1 MKPVSEPLPSR
12 VLPLETKQILITKI
26 KIEMKILLL
35 SVFIMSTFAFSGT
48 AELPPVTSYISPEKF
63 MGAPAFRMEELFEGR
78 GGRNIIITPDGVVSV
93 FHRNSLRQSKD
104 GGRTWGQARH
114 IGDDV
119 SGKNSV
125 FNENTGEI
133 LLFHP
138 NGHIWKSRDY
148 GQSWVREEIEIRP
161 NSLGHGTPDGI
172 PLIMWAMQPGI
183 TLQSGEYKGRLLLPS
198 RIWRVS
204 ENPRVFPWH
213 MFQYSN
219 AVYSDDDGK
228 TWQSGGPFPDTGT
241 GEGAIAELSDGTLFY
256 ASRKHYFMKQYPE
269 RFTNHMHY
277 ALGYDGGE
285 NWEDLRISHDL
296 PDGPLQRS
304 EEPHGMNFN
313 GHFGLMP
320 GLIRLPVEGADIL
333 IYSNVDSPSHIRQR
347 ATAWVSFDGGETWPF
362 KRLVYDG
369 PSAYSVLAAGRAGTP
384 TEGNIYMLFEGGP
397 KGPHSAVNV
406 AVFNLGWLLEGQDLS
421 GYEDVI
427 YGVTGKRNER
437 VMEKAPGK
445 YSVGDLAHGGVVF
458 WVDETG
464 RHGLV
469 CPLEDQSEGV
479 IWART
484 FKDTH
489 ADRDGIYKGKRNT
502 AIIIAAQEAAGDH
515 EAVYAAR
522 ICNELVITMD
532 GKTYD
537 DWYLPSTAEVNLM
550 WKNRAAI
557 NRTALANGGRA
568 FKSDGFYWSSNEYTD
583 NLSWIQLFH
592 SVNKTYFFK
601 SDPARVRAVRS
612 F

>member
-1 MKPVSEPLPSR
+1 MKYY
-12 VLPLETKQILITKI
+12 
-26 KIEMKILLL
+26 LLG
-35 SVFIMSTFAFSGT
+35 VFAFTALAFSGNFLHDEVNEPLSVNSGKEST
-48 AELPPVTSYISPEKF
+48 FNNSSPAIKPDYLDKF
-63 MGAPAFRMEELFEGR
+63 MGKPVFRMEELFEGR
-78 GGRNIIITPDGVVSV
+78 GGRNIILTPDGGILV
-93 FHRNSLRQSKD
+93 FHRNQLRQSDD
-104 GGRTWGQARH
+104 GGRTWGQARQ

-125 FNENTGEI
+125 FNETNGEI
-133 LLFHP
+133 LLVNP
-138 NGHIWKSRDY
+138 NGHMWKSSDY
-148 GQSWVREEIEIRP
+148 GQNWVREVIEIKP
-161 NSLGHGTPDGI
+161 NSLMHGSPDGV
-172 PLIMWAMQPGI
+172 PLVLWAMQPGI
-183 TLQSGEYKGRLLLPS
+183 TLQYGEYKGRLLMPS
-198 RIWRVS
+198 RIWRVAD
-204 ENPRVFPWH
+204 NPRVFPWH
-213 MFQYSN
+213 MYQYSN
-219 AVYSDDDGK
+219 AIYSDDDGK
-228 TWQSGGPFPDTGT
+228 TWQSGGPYPDTGT

-269 RFTNHMHY
+269 RFTHHMHY

-285 NWEDLRISHDL
+285 SWEDLRISHEL
-296 PDGPLQRS
+296 PDGPRQRS

-320 GLIRLPVEGADIL
+320 GLIRLPVEGRDIL
-333 IYSNVDSPSHIRQR
+333 LYSNVDTPSHIREHP
-347 ATAWVSFDGGETWPF
+347 TVWVSLDGGETWPF

-369 PSAYSVLAAGRAGTP
+369 PGAYSVLAAGRPGTP
-384 TEGNIYMLFEGGP
+384 GEGKIYLLFEGGP

-421 GYEDVI
+421 GYEDVF
-427 YGVTGKRNER
+427 YGEADKKNENVR
-437 VMEKAPGK
+437 EQAPGK
-445 YSVGDLAHGGVVF
+445 YAVGDLAHGGVVF

-464 RHGLV
+464 QHGLV
-469 CPLEDQSEGV
+469 CPVEDQSDGV
-479 IWART
+479 IWAHT

-515 EAVYAAR
+515 EVEYAAR
-522 ICNELVITMD
+522 ICNELVINMD

-557 NRTALANGGRA
+557 NKTALSHGGRA
-568 FKSDGFYWSSNEYTD
+568 FQSDGFYWSSNEYTD

-592 SVNKTYFFK
+592 SVNKAYYFK
-601 SDPARVRAVRS
+601 SDRARVRAVRA